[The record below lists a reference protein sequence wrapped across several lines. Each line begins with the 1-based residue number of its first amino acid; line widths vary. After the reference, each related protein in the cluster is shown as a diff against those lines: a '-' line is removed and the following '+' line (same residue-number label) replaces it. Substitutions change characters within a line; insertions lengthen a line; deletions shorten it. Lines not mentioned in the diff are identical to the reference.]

1 MSDATSS
8 TDPGLPYRS
17 PAMPIT
23 PDAASK
29 ARREDLRATLA
40 ATAYAVRIQQGA
52 GNTTSGADRRK
63 YAATEA
69 VADADALI
77 AALGR

>member
-1 MSDATSS
+1 MSDDT
-8 TDPGLPYRS
+8 GYRS
-17 PAMPIT
+17 PAMPT
-23 PDAASK
+23 PPDVERG

-40 ATAYAVRIQQGA
+40 AAAYAVRIQQGA
-52 GNTTSGADRRK
+52 GNTTNGGDRRK

-69 VADADALI
+69 VADADALL